1 MPDPH
6 AFTSDGPY
14 FRALDSYARKVT
26 QRLKNL
32 EHHAAELAN
41 ALNGYQESCG
51 EGHQRP
57 NYECS
62 CCGEEEMTLTAYKEF
77 AATDWA

>member
-1 MPDPH
+1 VIPDPH

-14 FRALDSYARKVT
+14 FRALDAYARKVT

-32 EHHAAELAN
+32 EHHAEELAN
-41 ALNGYQESCG
+41 ALNGYRESCG
-51 EGHQRP
+51 K
-57 NYECS
+57 
-62 CCGEEEMTLTAYKEF
+62 EEMTLTAYKEF